1 MDFRCQYTDPV
12 KSPVIAVRV
21 RDDAHA
27 RIAWATASHPDIGR
41 VTMLGR
47 KPPRS
52 WSDLVVAAGVMP
64 TPDIVLDPEPG
75 DPGIV
80 VTSAGSTRPGII
92 HASPEGLARA
102 LRVRLGEADADVVW
116 TTRGKPHRTGTV
128 FHFPPPLGPIRG
140 TTGDTPIDS
149 ELAGSGAFGTK
160 ILVVVD
166 DRAFLEAICMAAG
179 GVIADTDLTRPTPVW
194 DRADRYLTACEELGL
209 VIAEAVS
216 S

>member
-1 MDFRCQYTDPV
+1 MDIRWQYTDPV

-27 RIAWATASHPDIGR
+27 RIAWATASHPDVGQ
-41 VTMLGR
+41 VTILGR
-47 KPPRS
+47 KPPPS
-52 WSDLVVAAGVMP
+52 WSDLVVGAGVMT
-64 TPDIVLDPEPG
+64 TPDIVIDPDPD

-102 LRVRLGEADADVVW
+102 LRVRSAEADAYAVW
-116 TTRGKPHRTGTV
+116 TTRGKPHRSGTV
-128 FHFPPPLGPIRG
+128 FQFPSPLGPIRG
-140 TTGDTPIDS
+140 TTGDAPIDGDF
-149 ELAGSGAFGTK
+149 AGAGAFGK
-160 ILVVVD
+160 KVLAVVD
-166 DRAFLEAICMAAG
+166 DRAFLETICMAAG
-179 GVIADTDLTRPTPVW
+179 AVIADTGLTRPTPVW
-194 DRADRYLTACEELGL
+194 DRADRYLAACEELGL